1 MRGRSAKG
9 SSSPVVIKEHEACN
23 HTPIQA
29 QGSKI
34 LSVFDADV
42 VLWYNIEFMAENLH
56 RS

>member
-9 SSSPVVIKEHEACN
+9 SSSPVVIKEHESCN
-23 HTPIQA
+23 HRPIQT

-34 LSVFDADV
+34 LPVFDADV